1 MKKILIISVLFLCA
15 VAFVVMANVYT
26 DRTSVSNSEQGREC
40 FQNEQLD
47 TIELHKP
54 IIDTLV
60 LDFKINS

>member
-1 MKKILIISVLFLCA
+1 MFLCA

-26 DRTSVSNSEQGREC
+26 NKTSVYNSEQGREC

-60 LDFKINS
+60 LDFKLNS